1 MIYSVLWVRGL
12 EEGGA
17 EAPKDL
23 VHALLGKARN
33 GPNLLLTPNSWLNL
47 VST

>member
-1 MIYSVLWVRGL
+1 MIYSVQVRGS
-12 EEGGA
+12 EEGGTK
-17 EAPKDL
+17 APKDL

-33 GPNLLLTPNSWLNL
+33 GPNPLLTPSSWLNL